1 MDEGSS
7 TEIVYPNL
15 FKGLRLKFKDLTYYD
30 SPLIRFDG
38 KIVFLKGQIWLPFQT
53 GTEVMEVNFIV
64 VDAYSPHF
72 AIMGRPWLHAMG
84 AVPSTLHL

>member
-1 MDEGSS
+1 MLVDEGSG

-38 KIVFLKGQIWLPFQT
+38 KIVFLKGQI
-53 GTEVMEVNFIV
+53 
-64 VDAYSPHF
+64 
-72 AIMGRPWLHAMG
+72 
-84 AVPSTLHL
+84 